1 MGEILGLGMTHYP
14 ALSWTDEHMT
24 GIFRMTLGAKN
35 VDASVKDPANWPP
48 EVEAELGSDNGL
60 EAARTHRARLV
71 KNFREMRRMIDDFNP
86 DFVVICGDDQH
97 ENFQADIIPPFCVM
111 GFDDEFEI
119 QPWSSGFGRM
129 APNVWGEESDWTYTV
144 KGHRE
149 GAKHLTTGMLE
160 QGVDMP
166 YAYQPLHEDGLVHA
180 FANTVL
186 YLDYDRKGFPYPIV
200 PFHVNCYGSA
210 VLVSKGAFAHLTDDL
225 PVQEGIPDPPA
236 PAPWRCMEVG
246 AAMARSLAASPYRV
260 ALIASSSWSHS
271 FLTSNTGYMFA
282 DRESDR
288 ELHQAL
294 LEGDYDV
301 WRSRTLAEIEGAGQH
316 ELLNWFVVAGAME
329 ELGRKAT
336 VHDYFE
342 TWVLVSDKC
351 FASWPEPVPAS

>member
-1 MGEILGLGMTHYP
+1 
-14 ALSWTDEHMT
+14 
-24 GIFRMTLGAKN
+24 
-35 VDASVKDPANWPP
+35 
-48 EVEAELGSDNGL
+48 
-60 EAARTHRARLV
+60 
-71 KNFREMRRMIDDFNP
+71 
-86 DFVVICGDDQH
+86 
-97 ENFQADIIPPFCVM
+97 
-111 GFDDEFEI
+111 
-119 QPWSSGFGRM
+119 M

-294 LEGDYDV
+294 LDGDYDV

-316 ELLNWFVVAGAME
+316 EQLNWFVVAGAME